1 MSEQWA
7 KDKRRKTEVQT
18 FVSSNSKYIFFRWTL
33 ECSPSTACRELSR
46 NKTKIEKYSP
56 KVAQEIS
63 EERKK
68 SFKNEVIVNTP
79 MVLYG
84 NTYKKNTDFK
94 DFTDKEVN
102 GYQDRINNRPRKV
115 LDFEKPKDL
124 FYQKVIWKIALDSGM
139 DALCLI

>member
-1 MSEQWA
+1 M
-7 KDKRRKTEVQT
+7 
-18 FVSSNSKYIFFRWTL
+18 
-33 ECSPSTACRELSR
+33 
-46 NKTKIEKYSP
+46 
-56 KVAQEIS
+56 
-63 EERKK
+63 
-68 SFKNEVIVNTP
+68 NTP

-124 FYQKVIWKIALDSGM
+124 FYQKVI
-139 DALCLI
+139 

>member
-1 MSEQWA
+1 
-7 KDKRRKTEVQT
+7 
-18 FVSSNSKYIFFRWTL
+18 
-33 ECSPSTACRELSR
+33 
-46 NKTKIEKYSP
+46 
-56 KVAQEIS
+56 
-63 EERKK
+63 
-68 SFKNEVIVNTP
+68 

-139 DALCLI
+139 NALCLI